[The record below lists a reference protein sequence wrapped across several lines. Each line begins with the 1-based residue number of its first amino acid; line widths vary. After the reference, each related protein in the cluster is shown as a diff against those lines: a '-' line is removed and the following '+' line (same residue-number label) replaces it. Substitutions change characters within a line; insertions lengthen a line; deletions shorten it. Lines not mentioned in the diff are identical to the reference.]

1 MSQTQQTANWKDNT
15 ADLSPEM
22 FEIVGADKNATR
34 LLRPHIS
41 FLEDAWKRFKK
52 NKLAVFGL
60 CLLIFLTIMV
70 IIGPVIAPHPH
81 AETNIKAS
89 YHAADKEYWFGA
101 DKLGRDYFARVWQ
114 GGRVSIFIGVVG
126 ALICAVVGCIY
137 GGIASYFGGIV
148 DDIMMRIVEILSSI
162 PYLLV
167 VILLSLALD
176 AKGVKTLLLAMCL
189 TGWTGIARLVRS
201 QMLTLRNSDFILAAK
216 LLGVKPFKIVT
227 SHLIPNTIGII
238 IVNVTFRVPSLIF
251 SEAFLSFLGLGIQ
264 SPDTSWGA
272 LCSAAQTV
280 FTFRP
285 YLMFYPAICIALTML
300 AFTLMGDGLRDAL
313 DPRQRK

>member
-1 MSQTQQTANWKDNT
+1 MSPMNSDWVNNT
-15 ADLSPEM
+15 EGLTPEM
-22 FEIVGADKNATR
+22 FKTVGVDTTKDR
-34 LLRPHIS
+34 VLRPHIS
-41 FLEDAWKRFKK
+41 YWQDAWRRFRK

-60 CLLIFLTIMV
+60 ILLIFLTVMV
-70 IIGPVIAPHPH
+70 IFGPIIAPHPH
-81 AETNIKAS
+81 QDTNIKES
-89 YHAADKEYWFGA
+89 YHPIDSEYWFGA

-114 GGRVSIFIGVVG
+114 GGRVSIFIGITG
-126 ALICAVVGCIY
+126 ALICAVIGCIY
-137 GGIASYFGGIV
+137 GGIASYFGGRI
-148 DDIMMRIVEILSSI
+148 DTFMMRIVEILSSI

-167 VILLSLALD
+167 VILLSMWMD
-176 AKGVKTLLLAMCL
+176 AKGVKTLLLAMTL

-201 QMLTLRNSDFILAAK
+201 QMITLRNSDYVLAAR
-216 LLGVKPFKIVT
+216 LLGVRPMKIVT

-238 IVNVTFRVPSLIF
+238 IVNITFRVPSLIF

-264 SPDTSWGA
+264 APDTSWGA

-280 FTFRP
+280 FTFKP
-285 YLMFYPAICIALTML
+285 YLMFFPAICIALTML

>member
-1 MSQTQQTANWKDNT
+1 MSQNSNWKNDT
-15 ADLSPEM
+15 QGLSPEL
-22 FEIVGADKNATR
+22 FVIEGVDTGSTR

-41 FLEDAWKRFKK
+41 FLQDAWKRFKK
-52 NKLAVFGL
+52 NKLAIFGL

-70 IIGPVIAPHPH
+70 IIGPNITKHPH
-81 AETNIKAS
+81 YETNIAAS
-89 YHAADKEYWFGA
+89 YHEADSEYWFGC

-114 GGRVSIFIGVVG
+114 GGRVSITIGVLG
-126 ALICAVVGCIY
+126 ALICAIVGCIY
-137 GGIASYFGGIV
+137 GGIASYFGGWV
-148 DDIMMRIVEILSSI
+148 DSLMMRIVEILSSI

-167 VILLSLALD
+167 VILLSLWLE
-176 AKGVKTLLLAMCL
+176 AKGIKTLLLAMCL

-201 QMLTLRNSDFILAAK
+201 QMLTLRNSDYVLAAK
-216 LLGVKPFKIVT
+216 LLGVKPLKIVT
-227 SHLIPNTIGII
+227 SHLIPNTVGII
-238 IVNVTFRVPSLIF
+238 IVNITFRVPSLIF

-272 LCSAAQTV
+272 LCSGAQTI
-280 FTFRP
+280 FTFHP
-285 YLMFYPAICIALTML
+285 SLMFWPALCIALTML